1 MSFLSFLNPIA
12 SIGKTYLEGK
22 NQVAKAK
29 SAAAIVGLQAEAD
42 VKTAGARAANKLADD
57 GQTQDFNLDLVA
69 MQQMDKSFLDEV
81 MIALLLVPIA
91 ASFLG
96 YQEEVS
102 AAFESFSAMPDWY
115 QYLVLGVYIVK
126 FGMRGLLTKLMS
138 GKLGG
143 IKLKQTTLD
152 LLVVVSFQLFQCANR
167 QHLRLLHTMTVT
179 CPEAWRSLCT
189 IIQWIL
195 TPQDWLAQWFSSK
208 YWGVKPSLSQV
219 VVCHLQS

>member
-12 SIGKTYLEGK
+12 SLGSTYLEGK

-29 SAAAIVGLQAEAD
+29 SAAAIVSIKADAD
-42 VKTAGARAANKLADD
+42 VKVAGAKAAHKLADN
-57 GQTQDFNLDLVA
+57 GQTQEYNLDLVA

-81 MIALLLVPIA
+81 MIALLLIPIA

-143 IKLKQTTLD
+143 IKLK
-152 LLVVVSFQLFQCANR
+152 
-167 QHLRLLHTMTVT
+167 
-179 CPEAWRSLCT
+179 
-189 IIQWIL
+189 
-195 TPQDWLAQWFSSK
+195 
-208 YWGVKPSLSQV
+208 
-219 VVCHLQS
+219 

>member
-29 SAAAIVGLQAEAD
+29 SAAAIVGIQADAD

-96 YQEEVS
+96 YQVEVT
-102 AAFESFSAMPDWY
+102 AAFQSFAVMPDWY
-115 QYLVLGVYIVK
+115 QYLVIGVYVVK
-126 FGMRGLLTKLMS
+126 FGMRGLLTKLVS

-143 IKLKQTTLD
+143 IKLK
-152 LLVVVSFQLFQCANR
+152 
-167 QHLRLLHTMTVT
+167 
-179 CPEAWRSLCT
+179 
-189 IIQWIL
+189 
-195 TPQDWLAQWFSSK
+195 
-208 YWGVKPSLSQV
+208 
-219 VVCHLQS
+219 